1 MYSRAKVVAQ
11 HIKPPSSSRE
21 DNIKIVSPDQA
32 ASTIVRSA
40 APGHFDD
47 VANDVQQV
55 MVGGGGGNNDGWLKS
70 LNSER
75 LKFIAH
81 ESIHKSPTDM
91 KHPLAEPLYKL
102 LLDYQTKNFK
112 TKSGVQYRLAM
123 TKGGAGGP
131 SQLQCHTFCEKID
144 ASNKTSGC
152 WKGTWTI
159 DKVDTTNLKTCEVSG
174 YAYVHTYSHEDG
186 NIQLRITKD
195 FPIQHVDLD
204 NPSAGST
211 TTTAAANKSSKKDKA
226 ATAPSSLEE
235 AVLQTI
241 VSWETE
247 ILGILA
253 SMDDV
258 ASEQLRTIR
267 RVLPITKTKMKWDV
281 VAHRSV
287 KTLKQTAP
295 ESRSKVKYGTK

>member
-47 VANDVQQV
+47 VVNDVQQV
-55 MVGGGGGNNDGWLKS
+55 MAGGGGDKSNDGWLKP

-81 ESIHKSPTDM
+81 ESIHKSPADM
-91 KHPLAEPLYKL
+91 KHPLAEPLHKL

-152 WKGTWTI
+152 WKGTWTV
-159 DKVDTTNLKTCEVSG
+159 DKVDTTSLRTCEVSG

-195 FPIQHVDLD
+195 FPIQHIDLD
-204 NPSAGST
+204 NPSST
-211 TTTAAANKSSKKDKA
+211 GPATAANKSSKKVD
-226 ATAPSSLEE
+226 TPPSSLEE

-241 VSWETE
+241 VSYETE